1 MLSWHTAITV
11 QTCDEIAGFFK
22 ERGPKL
28 VKAEVPQLN
37 WGSSISGDLCCP
49 QGFSGVMRV
58 DWELL
63 RAGAGYDQKG
73 LRPLHLPVREGAEDQ
88 GRDSRTA

>member
-1 MLSWHTAITV
+1 MAITV

-37 WGSSISGDLCCP
+37 WGSSISGDHCCP
-49 QGFSGVMRV
+49 QGFSGATRAN
-58 DWELL
+58 WELL
-63 RAGAGYDQKG
+63 RTGAGHDQKG
-73 LRPLHLPVREGAEDQ
+73 LHPLSLPV
-88 GRDSRTA
+88 